1 MGAITTVF
9 FDIGG
14 VCLSNGW
21 DREQRQLVARK
32 FGFDYEAFDSRH
44 RQVVDALER
53 GQLTLDDYLQWT
65 LFYEPRPF
73 TCDDIVEA
81 IKQISTPLSETL
93 ELIRALRDTRSYL
106 LATINNESRELNEY
120 RIERFELRALF
131 MAFVSSCYLG
141 LLKPQ
146 PEHYRRALQI
156 TQRTPDECLYVDD
169 RPMNVEVA
177 RILGMHPVLFSDAA
191 QLEVDLRTAG
201 VSF

>member
-1 MGAITTVF
+1 MAAITTIF

-21 DREQRQLVARK
+21 DHEQRQLVART
-32 FGFDYEAFDSRH
+32 FGFDYDAFDSRH
-44 RQVVDALER
+44 RQVVDTLER
-53 GQLTLDDYLQWT
+53 GQLTLDEYLQWT
-65 LFYEPRPF
+65 LFYEPRHF
-73 TCDDIVEA
+73 THAEVVTT
-81 IKQISTPLSETL
+81 IKQISTPIAETL
-93 ELIRALRDTRSYL
+93 ELIRTLQATNRYL

-131 MAFVSSCYLG
+131 RAFFSSCYLG

-177 RILGMHPVLFSDAA
+177 RILGMHPVHFSNAA
-191 QLEVDLRTAG
+191 QLEADLRAAG